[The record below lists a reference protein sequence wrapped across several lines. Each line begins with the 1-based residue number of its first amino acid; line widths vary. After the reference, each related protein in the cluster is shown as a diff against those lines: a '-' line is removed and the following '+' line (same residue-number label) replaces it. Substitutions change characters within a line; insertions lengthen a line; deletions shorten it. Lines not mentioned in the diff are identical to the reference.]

1 MKFKTVAEAFNHY
14 RSMTAADMEK
24 RAKEIN
30 DLIDSDPNAD
40 LEALNIELRGI
51 KEARDNAELR
61 ASAQQTLDIITGMDT
76 GRPSYEATTGDVVS
90 SPEYRTAFYKHLLGR
105 DMTDAEKAAWNRAR
119 NEKRADAFSSV
130 SDVAGVIPTHT
141 LNEVVSKARTMGGV
155 LTHCRS
161 FSVPAKTRV
170 PVGTPLSAASWNSE
184 GAVVESGEPSIAYVD
199 FGSFEIIKVLSIS
212 ASVRKMSVAAFES
225 YLIDELTNNVMATI
239 ANGVINGTGTGQGTG
254 LEAGITW
261 DSSNSVT
268 FTGSTNT
275 KLSWDDLVGAMAL
288 LKRGYAN
295 GAIFAM
301 NNRTLYN
308 QVYSLQDGN
317 KRPVFIQD
325 TQTDKVG
332 KILGFEAVIDDNIA
346 DDAIYFGNFN
356 YMGYNMVD
364 GIAVEA
370 STQSSF
376 KSGRIDYRGMC
387 IADCKPIVT
396 EAFVKLYKAAS
407 KG

>member
-14 RSMTAADMEK
+14 RSMAVADMEK
-24 RAKEIN
+24 RAKEIS

-76 GRPSYEATTGDVVS
+76 GRPSYEAATGDVVS

-184 GAVVESGEPSIAYVD
+184 GADVESGEPSIAYVD

-239 ANGVINGTGTGQGTG
+239 ANGVINGTGSGQGTG

>member
-14 RSMTAADMEK
+14 RNMKVADMEK

-61 ASAQQTLDIITGMDT
+61 ASAHQTFDIIAGMDT
-76 GRPSYEATTGDVVS
+76 GKPSYEATTGDVVS
-90 SPEYRTAFYKHLLGR
+90 SPEYRSAFYKRLLGR
-105 DMTDAEKAAWNRAR
+105 DLTDAEKAAWNRAQD
-119 NEKRADAFSSV
+119 EKRADAFSSV

-141 LNEVVSKARTMGGV
+141 LNEVISKARTMGGI
-155 LTHCRS
+155 LSYCRG
-161 FSVPAKTRV
+161 FSVPAKTRI
-170 PVGTPLSAASWNSE
+170 PVGTPLSAANWNSE
-184 GAVVESGEPSIAYVD
+184 GADVESGEVDIVYVD

-225 YLIDELTNNVMATI
+225 YLIDELTNNVMATL
-239 ANGVINGTGTGQGTG
+239 ANGVINGTGSGQGTG
-254 LEAGITW
+254 LEAGVTW
-261 DSSNSVT
+261 DSSNTVVFS
-268 FTGSTNT
+268 GSGG
-275 KLSWDDLVGAMAL
+275 KLAWDDLVGAMAL

-301 NNRTLYN
+301 NNRTLYS

-317 KRPVFIQD
+317 KRPVFVQD

-332 KILGFEAVIDDNIA
+332 KILGFEVVIDDYIA
-346 DDAIYFGNFN
+346 DDTIYFGNFQ

-387 IADCKPIVT
+387 IADCKPIVK
-396 EAFVKLYKAAS
+396 EAFVKLHKAA
-407 KG
+407 G

>member
-24 RAKEIN
+24 RAKEIS

-76 GRPSYEATTGDVVS
+76 GSPSYEAATGDVVS

-105 DMTDAEKAAWNRAR
+105 DMTDAEKAAWNRAQSER
-119 NEKRADAFSSV
+119 RADAFSSV

-141 LNEVVSKARTMGGV
+141 LNEVISKARTMGGV

-184 GAVVESGEPSIAYVD
+184 GAAVESGEPSIAYVD

-332 KILGFEAVIDDNIA
+332 KILGFEAVIDDNID